1 MLVRTVHSCD
11 IHAMVRLCGVKLHDS
26 ADNRSSG
33 RKHGHCYCKPTVRA
47 IGRRH
52 GEQHLA
58 MVLKLINST
67 GNGHD
72 LHAAT
77 LQAVSAVLLTG
88 DVEINTDLFLVMD
101 EIDLG
106 RLRAAAKALPGS
118 TADVMAGALLA
129 LLTGPAIAR
138 REAC

>member
-1 MLVRTVHSCD
+1 
-11 IHAMVRLCGVKLHDS
+11 
-26 ADNRSSG
+26 
-33 RKHGHCYCKPTVRA
+33 
-47 IGRRH
+47 
-52 GEQHLA
+52 
-58 MVLKLINST
+58 MVLKVINST
-67 GNGHD
+67 GNGH

-88 DVEINTDLFLVMD
+88 DIEINTELFLAMD

-138 REAC
+138 RVAC

>member
-1 MLVRTVHSCD
+1 
-11 IHAMVRLCGVKLHDS
+11 
-26 ADNRSSG
+26 
-33 RKHGHCYCKPTVRA
+33 
-47 IGRRH
+47 
-52 GEQHLA
+52 

-88 DVEINTDLFLVMD
+88 EVELNANLFLAMD

-106 RLRAAAKALPGS
+106 RLRAATKAPLPGS

-129 LLTGPAIAR
+129 LLTGPAIATR
-138 REAC
+138 VEY